1 MMKKL
6 LIPLFIVAIFLI
18 DQISK
23 WWIVER
29 YFQSNETAFIN
40 WLVTFGQN
48 RLGFVTHEVF
58 SFFNLTMVW
67 NTGISFGL
75 FSGNEM
81 AGVYVLSALSVII
94 SMFFL
99 IWIYKTPY
107 QMIKIA
113 GVIVIAGA
121 LGNVLDRL
129 RFGGVIDFL
138 DFHINEWHYP
148 AFNIADSCIV
158 VGVGLILIHNIF
170 IEPKKYQ

>member
-29 YFQSNETAFIN
+29 YFQSNDTAFIN
-40 WLVTFGQN
+40 WLVTFGQD

-94 SMFFL
+94 SMFS
-99 IWIYKTPY
+99 
-107 QMIKIA
+107 
-113 GVIVIAGA
+113 V
-121 LGNVLDRL
+121 R
-129 RFGGVIDFL
+129 
-138 DFHINEWHYP
+138 
-148 AFNIADSCIV
+148 
-158 VGVGLILIHNIF
+158 
-170 IEPKKYQ
+170 